1 MDRNVLIEDN
11 LPLAEMI
18 ALEYA
23 NIPGSSVDDAR
34 SEAHMGLM
42 RAADAYSAEKG
53 EFINFASRVIRN
65 ALNSL
70 YAKQLRYSRVFPKAL
85 EDPVDWSKLNTS
97 TRTEGSSCQIQ
108 NNDPK
113 QDVFKEVRRHET
125 LAALGAVLSLLSP
138 RERLLIDAL
147 RNGSSYV
154 EIGESLG
161 VTKQAAHKAV
171 KSGLAKLREGL
182 ARMGYR
188 GLASDGQLGSG
199 EKNNS
204 SQSG

>member
-1 MDRNVLIEDN
+1 MGNQKLIEDN
-11 LPLAEMI
+11 LPLADLI

-34 SEAHMGLM
+34 SEAHIALM
-42 RAADAYSAEKG
+42 RAADAYDSEKG
-53 EFINFASRVIRN
+53 EFIHFASRVMRN

-70 YAKQLRYSRVFPKAL
+70 YAKQLRYSRIFPKSL
-85 EDPVDWSKLNTS
+85 EDPVDWGMLRAVNATG
-97 TRTEGSSCQIQ
+97 GSSEQLQ
-108 NNDPK
+108 PSDPK
-113 QDVFKEVRRHET
+113 QNVLKEVRRQET
-125 LAALGAVLSLLSP
+125 LLALGAVLNLLSP
-138 RERLLIDAL
+138 RERLLVDAL
-147 RNGSSYV
+147 VKGSSYA
-154 EIGESLG
+154 EIGENFG

-188 GLASDGQLGSG
+188 GLASDGHLGSG

-204 SQSG
+204 RQRG